1 MYEYEGA
8 LSDTENVKVLL
19 SWEKKFDSN
28 QTSFCILCTDSSL
41 DSVTILSYY
50 FNRWQIEVGYRYFKE
65 LLGFDQYQLLSHK
78 GIERFWN
85 IQFLTY
91 NFLEIQR
98 HEWASRESLTIGDV
112 VRRIRKEN
120 LGQLIV
126 YTYEQALARKP
137 MKEVL
142 KELKLIS

>member
-1 MYEYEGA
+1 MIQLKLHFVFLY
-8 LSDTENVKVLL
+8 
-19 SWEKKFDSN
+19 
-28 QTSFCILCTDSSL
+28 DSSL
-41 DSVTILSYY
+41 DSVTILRYY
-50 FNRWQIEVGYRYFKE
+50 SNRWQIEVGYRYFKE

-91 NFLEIQR
+91 NYLEVQR
-98 HEWASRESLTIGDV
+98 YEWETGESLTIGDV

-126 YTYEQALARKP
+126 YTYTQALNRKP
-137 MKEVL
+137 LADVFKN
-142 KELKLIS
+142 